1 MTDVSGNGGADRDRG
16 PGKGDVDEAAVKRA
30 RLLIVDD
37 QESNTR
43 LLESLLE
50 VSGFTD
56 VVSTTDSSR
65 AVPLCIELEP
75 DLLLLDMHMP
85 PPDGLQVLAQLEPR
99 RRGPARLPILVLTAD
114 TARETKRRALSLGA
128 SDFLHKPFDTI
139 EAVLRIETLVV
150 TRLLQVELEGQNL
163 SLEARVRERTAE
175 LEVAQAEIL
184 ERLTRAAEYR
194 DDATGEHAL
203 RVGRIAAL
211 LARELGVTEETAELI
226 EQAAPLHDVG
236 KLAVSDAILLKRGDL
251 TPIELEAM
259 KLHAAIGAEILG
271 GSSFPLLRLSEEIAL
286 SHHERWDGTGYPAGL
301 EGERIPISG
310 RIVAV
315 ADALDSLTHR
325 RPHQQAVS
333 LDQALVELQGA
344 SGTQFDPRVVD
355 ALFAVGRVS
364 LEAAAG
370 LIGEPVTAR

>member
-1 MTDVSGNGGADRDRG
+1 MAAPIETEHM
-16 PGKGDVDEAAVKRA
+16 GKGDVDEAAVKRA
-30 RLLIVDD
+30 RILIVDD

-65 AVPLCIELEP
+65 AVPLCADLEP

-85 PPDGLQVLAQLEPR
+85 SPDGLQVLAQLEPR
-99 RRGPARLPILVLTAD
+99 MRGPARLPILVLTAD

-139 EAVLRIETLVV
+139 EVVLRIENLLVI
-150 TRLLQVELEGQNL
+150 RLLQLELEEQNR
-163 SLEARVRERTAE
+163 SLEARVRERTGE
-175 LEVAQAEIL
+175 LEHAQAEIL
-184 ERLTRAAEYR
+184 ERLARAAEYR
-194 DDATGEHAL
+194 DDATGEHPQ

-211 LARELGVTEETAELI
+211 LARELGLAERTAELI
-226 EQAAPLHDVG
+226 GQAAPLHDVG

-251 TPIELEAM
+251 TPVEFDAM

-271 GSSFPLLRLSEEIAL
+271 RSRFPLLRLSEEIAL
-286 SHHERWDGTGYPAGL
+286 SHHERWDGTGYPAGVAG
-301 EGERIPISG
+301 EGIPISG

-325 RPHQQAVS
+325 RPYQHAVS
-333 LDQALVELQGA
+333 LEQALAELHSA
-344 SGTQFDPRVVD
+344 SGAQFDPCIVD
-355 ALFAVGRVS
+355 ALLAVDRES

-370 LIGEPVTAR
+370 LTREPVTAG